1 MNIRKR
7 LFISNMMMLV
17 VPIILSAIMINTTGE
32 FLSEKQTAGDA
43 LAFRNSTNVADDL
56 ASKWSQNIDIEQIK
70 ADVKNFNENHKYRN
84 TTLSIYQ
91 GKTLI
96 YPSSAPSVD
105 ASVLN
110 IELTQQG
117 NILVMDNLA
126 MYRKDVGK
134 YSIVVAT
141 LSHNLFGAEDRARLW
156 QLFTMSHKITIIL
169 IIAIIIATNSFLVWL
184 VVRSIL
190 ASLDTLIYGVHQIRD
205 GNLNYHIEY
214 HRKDEF
220 AGVCSDFN
228 EMAQRLLDSVKARQK
243 DEANRR
249 ELIAGISHDLRTPLT
264 SIKAYVEGIEKGV
277 AATPTDQKRYLDIIK
292 NKTIDLEHVVNQ
304 LFLFSKLDIGE
315 FPFYLEQVNIG
326 RELSFMISN
335 LSEEYKEKGLDI
347 TLSGNVKN
355 VIVKAD
361 IVQLRNAIVNVLENS
376 VKYKIKERAQMK
388 IVCIE
393 EDKFV
398 KIKLTDDGP
407 GVSPDAALKLF
418 DVFFR
423 GDPSRTNP
431 SNGSGLGL
439 AITAKILEGLGGSIK
454 AENVPEGG
462 LSITMILPKHTVY
475 LVHRLKGENRNEK
488 NSNH

>member
-1 MNIRKR
+1 MKIRRR
-7 LFISNMMMLV
+7 LFISNMLMLV
-17 VPIILSAIMINTTGE
+17 VPVILSVIMITTIGE
-32 FLSEKQTAGDA
+32 LLFKKQTTSDA
-43 LAFRNSTNVADDL
+43 MVFRDSTDVVNRL
-56 ASKWSQNIDIEQIK
+56 ASKWVQNIDIKQIK
-70 ADVKNFNENHKYRN
+70 ADVDSFNENHIYRN

-96 YPSSAPSVD
+96 YPPSAPVID
-105 ASVLN
+105 ASILD

-134 YSIVVAT
+134 YSIIST
-141 LSHNLFGAEDRARLW
+141 TISHNLFGTEDRIKLW
-156 QLFTMSHKITIIL
+156 QLFIKTQIVIIII
-169 IIAIIIATNSFLVWL
+169 IIAIIIATNRFLVRF
-184 VVRSIL
+184 VFKSIIT
-190 ASLDTLIYGVHQIRD
+190 SLDTLVYGVRQIRD

-214 HRKDEF
+214 NRKDEF

-228 EMAQRLLDSVKARQK
+228 EMAQQLLDSVNARQK

-277 AATPTDQKRYLDIIK
+277 AATPETQKRYLDIIK
-292 NKTIDLEHVVNQ
+292 NKTVDLEHVVNQ

-315 FPFYLEQVNIG
+315 FPFYMEQVNIG

-347 TLSGNVKN
+347 ILSENVKN
-355 VIVKAD
+355 VIVKVD
-361 IVQLRNAIVNVLENS
+361 IVQLRNAIINVLENS
-376 VKYKIKERAQMK
+376 VKYKNKEKGQMK

-393 EDKFV
+393 EEKFV
-398 KIKLTDDGP
+398 SISLTDNGP
-407 GVSPDAALKLF
+407 GVSPEAVEKLF

-423 GDPSRTNP
+423 GDPSRSNP
-431 SNGSGLGL
+431 SKGSGLGL
-439 AITAKILEGLGGSIK
+439 AITAKILEGLGGLIR

-462 LSITMILPKHTVY
+462 LSIIMMLPKIGG
-475 LVHRLKGENRNEK
+475 LKR
-488 NSNH
+488 